1 MNTRSWL
8 ICSLLAL
15 APVVARADSL
25 WRDGAAT
32 PMVADKKAHTVGD
45 LLTIVVQ
52 ENTSAKKD
60 NHTKTAKET
69 KIDASLQTFLYGGW
83 LSHKGQMPAVQA
95 TAKTDYSGGG
105 TINNS
110 EQIIARITVQVVD
123 VLPNRNLVIEGKRQ
137 TAFSGETQDIV
148 LRGVVRLEDITAN
161 NSVFSY
167 NVADATIKFVNKG
180 TVSDTQ
186 RKGWF
191 TKIWDF
197 LTPF

>member
-1 MNTRSWL
+1 MNARSWL
-8 ICSLLAL
+8 TCSLVALLPLA
-15 APVVARADSL
+15 ARADSL
-25 WRDGAAT
+25 WRDGTAQPLA
-32 PMVADKKAHTVGD
+32 ADKKARAVGD

-52 ENTSAKKD
+52 ENSTAKKD
-60 NHTKTAKET
+60 NSTKTAKET
-69 KIDASLQTFLYGGW
+69 KIDASLQTFLYGGY
-83 LSHKGQMPAVQA
+83 LSHKGQMPALQA
-95 TAKTDYSGGG
+95 QMKNGFDGGG

-110 EQIIARITVQVVD
+110 EQIIARVSVQVVD
-123 VLPNRNLVIEGKRQ
+123 VLPNMNLVIEGKRQ

-148 LRGVVRLEDITAN
+148 LRGIVRPEDITAN

-180 TVSDTQ
+180 AVSDTQ

-191 TKIWDF
+191 TKVWDF